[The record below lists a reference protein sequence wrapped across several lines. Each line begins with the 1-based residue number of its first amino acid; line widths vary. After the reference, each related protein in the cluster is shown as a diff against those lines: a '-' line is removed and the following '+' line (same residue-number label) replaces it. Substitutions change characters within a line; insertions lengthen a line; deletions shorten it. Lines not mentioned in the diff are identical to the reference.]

1 MIIYVDA
8 SVIQTGNGT
17 KENPFKTIQE
27 AAAKALPGDEVIVAP
42 GLYREAVNPIH
53 AGTPDKRITYR
64 SAIKGQAHITGSEA
78 VKDWENVEGTVWKAV
93 IPNGIFGDYNP
104 FTTLVS
110 GDWFIAT
117 FIAHTGDVYLN
128 EKSMYEVTTLDK
140 VKNPQKSTISW
151 DPDFSVYTWY
161 AEQDEANNQ
170 TIIYAN
176 FHEKD
181 PNKENVEISVRRNCF
196 YPESEGIGY
205 ITLSGF
211 RISQA
216 ATQWAP
222 PTAYQEG
229 MVGPHWSKGWIIE
242 DCEIYESKCSGISLG
257 KYLQP
262 ENDNK
267 WLKWKYKDGTQ
278 TERDCI
284 CQASY
289 EGWDKEHIGS
299 HIVRRCEIHDC
310 GQTGI
315 VGHLGGVFSVIEDN
329 HIHHINNKQNLAGAE
344 IGGIKMHA
352 AIDVI
357 FRRNHIHNCTRGL
370 WLDWQAQGIR
380 VSANIYDNNNRD
392 FFIEVTHGPYLV
404 DNNIFTSEYA
414 FDNAAQGGAYVNNLV
429 CGFLNHYPVLNRST
443 PYHFPHS
450 TMVAGTVPVY
460 GGDDRWFQNLFIGGQ
475 EENRHY
481 GTAEYNGSPVS
492 LESYIEEVQSLGY
505 GDVEQYERVKQPAYI
520 DGNVYLGGAV
530 AFEQEVNCY
539 ADNVKAKAK
548 IVTEEDGV
556 YLDITLPEEMFTL
569 KGKVITSK
577 DLGMTRITEG
587 RFENRDGGD
596 LAIDSDL
603 VGNVMSETVIAG
615 PLQNVQAGN
624 NKVKIWDN
632 LKLRGVKV
640 TILAVAD
647 YADKQKN
654 KRY

>member
-1 MIIYVDA
+1 M
-8 SVIQTGNGT
+8 
-17 KENPFKTIQE
+17 
-27 AAAKALPGDEVIVAP
+27 
-42 GLYREAVNPIH
+42 
-53 AGTPDKRITYR
+53 
-64 SAIKGQAHITGSEA
+64 
-78 VKDWENVEGTVWKAV
+78 
-93 IPNGIFGDYNP
+93 
-104 FTTLVS
+104 
-110 GDWFIAT
+110 
-117 FIAHTGDVYLN
+117 
-128 EKSMYEVTTLDK
+128 
-140 VKNPQKSTISW
+140 
-151 DPDFSVYTWY
+151 
-161 AEQDEANNQ
+161 
-170 TIIYAN
+170 
-176 FHEKD
+176 
-181 PNKENVEISVRRNCF
+181 
-196 YPESEGIGY
+196 
-205 ITLSGF
+205 
-211 RISQA
+211 
-216 ATQWAP
+216 
-222 PTAYQEG
+222 
-229 MVGPHWSKGWIIE
+229 
-242 DCEIYESKCSGISLG
+242 
-257 KYLQP
+257 
-262 ENDNK
+262 
-267 WLKWKYKDGTQ
+267 
-278 TERDCI
+278 
-284 CQASY
+284 
-289 EGWDKEHIGS
+289 
-299 HIVRRCEIHDC
+299 
-310 GQTGI
+310 
-315 VGHLGGVFSVIEDN
+315 
-329 HIHHINNKQNLAGAE
+329 
-344 IGGIKMHA
+344 
-352 AIDVI
+352 
-357 FRRNHIHNCTRGL
+357 
-370 WLDWQAQGIR
+370 
-380 VSANIYDNNNRD
+380 
-392 FFIEVTHGPYLV
+392 

-539 ADNVKAKAK
+539 ADNVKAEAK

-632 LKLRGVKV
+632 LKLRGVKAY
-640 TILAVAD
+640 I
-647 YADKQKN
+647 
-654 KRY
+654 